1 MSISLSLGFHTH
13 KSSDSNN
20 TSKELW
26 QRLVERNMNA
36 PCGWVIKATH
46 HQCNTGLA
54 QMPRTD
60 PAQLQRWDSR
70 SKRNYIEQVTPRVTY
85 VSEICPPWDTRHISE
100 HNQVVSFNLPF
111 KPTIQSFGFLG
122 GDKSPSLKVD
132 LTFFLSQ
139 KTSFAK
145 SCS

>member
-1 MSISLSLGFHTH
+1 M
-13 KSSDSNN
+13 
-20 TSKELW
+20 SKELW

-85 VSEICPPWDTRHISE
+85 VSEICPLGIPDTYLSIIKWFHLIC
-100 HNQVVSFNLPF
+100 L
-111 KPTIQSFGFLG
+111 L
-122 GDKSPSLKVD
+122 SLQYSHSDSSVE
-132 LTFFLSQ
+132 
-139 KTSFAK
+139 TSLHL
-145 SCS
+145 